1 MSEYPQ
7 DPSIS
12 PEANRILTGELREAV
27 GDEAVDAPA
36 NRPSATRQR
45 HGGRSGLAVTFA
57 ANRLAASIGLLSTL
71 VIAAV
76 LLLTTRLWW
85 LLALVVVV
93 LLLAMIVVVF
103 VTLQM
108 TTETEHLSPTAA
120 ARLEAEGV
128 ADPDAAF
135 SDLVEDVAPGE
146 PGKARGHGRET
157 PVDEQ
162 PARAASEQRSAV
174 TPSHDRSKPV
184 GPGDED
190 G

>member
-1 MSEYPQ
+1 MSDEHPQ
-7 DPSIS
+7 DPSLS
-12 PEANRILTGELREAV
+12 PEANRIVTGELREAV

-36 NRPSATRQR
+36 NRPSAPRQR
-45 HGGRSGLAVTFA
+45 HGGRSGLAVTFS

-76 LLLTTRLWW
+76 LLLTTGSWW
-85 LLALVVVV
+85 FLALAVVV

-103 VTLQM
+103 GTLQM

-146 PGKARGHGRET
+146 TRGHGRET

-162 PARAASEQRSAV
+162 PARAAAEQRSAV

-184 GPGDED
+184 GPGD
-190 G
+190 GGG